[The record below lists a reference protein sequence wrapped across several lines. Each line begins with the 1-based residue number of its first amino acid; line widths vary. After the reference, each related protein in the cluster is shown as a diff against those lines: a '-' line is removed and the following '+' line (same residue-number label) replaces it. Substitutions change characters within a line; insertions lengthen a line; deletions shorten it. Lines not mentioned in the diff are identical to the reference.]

1 MTEIVYSVTVK
12 PNQDIQNEFIAWLK
26 EEHIQDVINTGCFDS
41 ARFYKL
47 LDENETDGSSF
58 NIQYSTSDMTRYFDY
73 INNFAQEMRQKGFA
87 KFGDQFVAFRSI
99 LRSA

>member
-1 MTEIVYSVTVK
+1 MQEIVYSVTVK
-12 PNQDIQNEFIAWLK
+12 PNQEIQNEFIAWLK

-73 INNFAQEMRQKGFA
+73 INNFAQEMRQKGFD
-87 KFGDQFVAFRSI
+87 KFGDQFVAFRSV
-99 LRSA
+99 LRSV

>member
-12 PNQDIQNEFIAWLK
+12 PNVEIQNEFIAWLK
-26 EEHIQDVINTGCFDS
+26 EEHIQEVINTGCFDS

-73 INNFAQEMRQKGFA
+73 INNFANEMRQKGLA

-99 LRSA
+99 LRSV

>member
-12 PNQDIQNEFIAWLK
+12 PNVEIQNEFIAWLK
-26 EEHIQDVINTGCFDS
+26 EEHIQEVINTGCFDS
-41 ARFYKL
+41 ARFFKL

-58 NIQYSTSDMTRYFDY
+58 NIQYSTTEMSRYFDY
-73 INNFAQEMRQKGFA
+73 INNYANEMRQKGLI

-99 LRSA
+99 LRSV

>member
-12 PNQDIQNEFIAWLK
+12 PNVEIQNEFIAWLK
-26 EEHIQDVINTGCFDS
+26 EEHIQEVINTGCFDS
-41 ARFYKL
+41 ARFFKL

-58 NIQYSTSDMTRYFDY
+58 NIQYSTTEMSRYFDY
-73 INNFAQEMRQKGFA
+73 INNFANEMRQKGLA

-99 LRSA
+99 LRSV